1 MNGFVFVLI
10 AAAIFVPQPSA
21 APRPSGGSGGGGG
34 DAAPIV
40 PNQRS
45 FDNVDGNTNSPLRE
59 VPPTFH
65 IEGVVRSL
73 AGAPL
78 SGVTVKMFS
87 SGLVAGSAT
96 TDSDGSFQIEGTPDL
111 KESTNTTLWFQS
123 ADPERYLDSS
133 AVLSVGKV
141 ARERGLVPSCV
152 PRIKVL
158 GTSAQVE
165 VTMMSADEWQK
176 ELEKSG
182 CLSSS

>member
-1 MNGFVFVLI
+1 MNGFVFALVAAVL
-10 AAAIFVPQPSA
+10 FVPQPSA

-34 DAAPIV
+34 DGVPIIT
-40 PNQRS
+40 NQRT
-45 FDNVDGNTNSPLRE
+45 FENVDGSVNSPLRD

-73 AGAPL
+73 EGVPI

-87 SGLVAGSAT
+87 SGLVAGSART
-96 TDSDGSFQIEGTPDL
+96 ESDGSFKIEGNPVL

-123 ADPERYLDSS
+123 QDPERYLDTS
-133 AVLSVGKV
+133 AVLSLGKV
-141 ARERGLVPSCV
+141 ARERGLVPACI

-158 GTSAQVE
+158 GASAQVE